1 MFEMIE
7 KKLAK
12 KTMRPLTEGEIE
24 AVSGAGGDGGAYT
37 LSTCKSEPRE
47 GPNGIVMILTIIDD

>member
-1 MFEMIE
+1 MIE